1 MIKVESLVK
10 IYGKVRALDGL
21 SFSVPERSIFGFVG
35 PNGAGKTTTL
45 KILATLLLP
54 DSGKAWVAGSEVSVE
69 PDQVKKNLG
78 YMPDFFG
85 VYSNL
90 KANEYLEFYARACGI
105 PAARAKPVAKDLL
118 ELMDLSH
125 KAGEFVDTLSRG
137 MKQRL
142 CLARALVHDPPVL
155 LLDEPASGLD
165 PRARIE
171 MRELLRELST
181 MGKTILISSHI
192 LSELAELCTD
202 IGIIDQGRLVASGTV
217 DDIMQ
222 ELRFGRALRVRVMAE
237 GQRAADLLRQCA
249 GVSRVSWTEKSVN
262 AAFDG
267 GEAEMHFA
275 LKALLDGGIRVI
287 SFGEEKN
294 SLEEVFMQVTAGGG
308 GQ

>member
-10 IYGKVRALDGL
+10 VYGKVRALDGL

-54 DSGKAWVAGSEVSVE
+54 DSGRAWIAGSEVSGE
-69 PDQVKKNLG
+69 PEKVKKNLG

-90 KANEYLEFYARACGI
+90 KADEYLEFYAQACGV

-125 KAGEFVDTLSRG
+125 KAGEFVDALSRG
-137 MKQRL
+137 QRQRL

-202 IGIIDQGRLVASGTV
+202 IGIIDQGRLVTSGAV

-222 ELRFGRALRVRVMAE
+222 QLRFGRTLRVRVMTD
-237 GQRAADLLRQCA
+237 GGRAADLLRQCA

-267 GEAEMHFA
+267 GESEMHFA
-275 LKALLDGGIRVI
+275 LKALVDGGIRVV

-308 GQ
+308 GL

>member
-1 MIKVESLVK
+1 MIRVESLVK

-54 DSGKAWVAGSEVSVE
+54 DSGKAWIAGSEVSVE

-90 KANEYLEFYARACGI
+90 KANEYLEFYAQACGI

-125 KAGEFVDTLSRG
+125 KAGEFVEALSRG

-192 LSELAELCTD
+192 LSELAELCTN
-202 IGIIDQGRLVASGTV
+202 IGIIDQGRLVASGTIRRGLGSSPPKKPDPSPTASTQPKRSLSESSPV
-217 DDIMQ
+217 SS
-222 ELRFGRALRVRVMAE
+222 LP
-237 GQRAADLLRQCA
+237 A
-249 GVSRVSWTEKSVN
+249 GVPSAPPAAQPPLSAGLPAKSGTVDTSRLLAKKKDREK
-262 AAFDG
+262 
-267 GEAEMHFA
+267 H
-275 LKALLDGGIRVI
+275 
-287 SFGEEKN
+287 
-294 SLEEVFMQVTAGGG
+294 
-308 GQ
+308 